1 MPRSKKGR
9 ISGSARKVIN
19 ERRAADAVSGK
30 TEGVVFARITKIVG
44 AGHVKVAIDSKH
56 GPKEILVRIPNLLG
70 RRGATPLNTSSV
82 VSIYVGKD
90 FNPDEPIGSSDHF
103 DITAI
108 LTQKQAYSLQKEG
121 AIPPWMAQ
129 EIDAPKTTEEAG
141 AGGFEFDYSEKAGE
155 EDSSES
161 EDAEKVPTFSRKVAR
176 DAADA
181 EIDVDDI

>member
-19 ERRAADAVSGK
+19 ERRATDAVAGRA
-30 TEGVVFARITKIVG
+30 EGVVFARITKIIG

-56 GPKEILVRIPNLLG
+56 GPKEIIVRIPNLLG

-82 VSIYVGKD
+82 VSVFVGKD
-90 FNPDEPIGSSDHF
+90 FNPDEPVSSSDHF

-108 LTQKQAYSLQKEG
+108 LTQKQAYGLQKDG
-121 AIPPWMAQ
+121 LIPSWMAQ
-129 EIDAPKTTEEAG
+129 DIDTATTTDAG

-155 EDSSES
+155 DDSSES
-161 EDAEKVPTFSRKVAR
+161 ETTVPAFSRKIAR

-181 EIDVDDI
+181 DVDVDEI